1 MINLTKMP
9 DSGKMIKDL
18 HYGKDLFIMELWD
31 IYDSSKQ
38 PTGRTM
44 KRNDWCLKDGEYHL
58 TVLGVIMRPDG
69 KFLIT
74 QRVMTKAWA
83 AGWWE
88 VSGGAAIAGESS
100 REAVNREVFEETG
113 LDVSNAEGGYVFSYH
128 RENPGE
134 GDNYFV
140 DIYRFVLDFD
150 ESDLHLQEAETL
162 GYRLASPDEIRELG
176 EQGIFLHYDSIKQV
190 FEV

>member
-1 MINLTKMP
+1 
-9 DSGKMIKDL
+9 
-18 HYGKDLFIMELWD
+18 MELWD
-31 IYDSSKQ
+31 IYDKNKQ

-44 KRNDWCLKDGEYHL
+44 KKNDWCLKDGEYHL

-88 VSGGAAIAGESS
+88 VSGGGVMAGETSEQAIQ
-100 REAVNREVFEETG
+100 REIREETG
-113 LDVSNAEGGYVFSYH
+113 LDVSQAEGGYLFSYK
-128 RENPGE
+128 RVNPDE

-140 DIYRFVLDFD
+140 DIYRFEMDVAEEDVHIQEKEALGFKFA
-150 ESDLHLQEAETL
+150 DL
-162 GYRLASPDEIRELG
+162 DEIKKLAED
-176 EQGIFLHYDSIKQV
+176 GIFLHYSSISQA
-190 FEV
+190 FEG